1 MDWDAVRKFYLE
13 TRSLKA
19 VAEKFAMPL
28 GSIKARAHREK
39 WAAGMQQ
46 NGESSMQGMQNDPL
60 VHTGTH
66 TEPDLGMQKADLLH
80 TGVHTNGEKADP
92 AHTQMHTSDEKN
104 ALLHT
109 GMHIGDAGRCIPGD
123 INSLSRLEASQF
135 YHGRLGWAVHA
146 LCPPD
151 RGDENERGK
160 KPISKGWRD
169 HNAAEITPDYLA
181 KYFANGSNHNLGVV
195 VRSPFVHVDLDSKP
209 DAGESVRVWL
219 ESQPHLSTVP
229 RERTGGGAHLVF
241 ICHDLPESVAK
252 SKKAISNQITP
263 AVTAELY
270 TDGMNLV
277 LSPSVHKSGHRYAW
291 EITGEIPEITW
302 DRLKQWFGFADPAEA
317 KRGRPKKDK
326 PWWARFKGAL
336 HTLDAVALF
345 READR
350 LGDCIDPDTG
360 KWTVSCPWQDQHSKG
375 GDKPGTATVIFQS
388 ETADSPPGFKCLH
401 AHCAERSLKDALE
414 FLDDNKPGI
423 VDRHC
428 REQRV
433 WNPGATA
440 PDGRPRVVLPGMGRP
455 DSEFAT
461 EIGTLIAPR
470 ECWFAKGDDVVRVA
484 MREFSEQV
492 KQLVFNPV
500 EPVSACTDAEQYVE
514 VGITQKDDASGDT
527 VFIPC
532 SMTRETAAKMLSAPQ
547 FLTRI
552 PRIVRILDVSI
563 PVRKSGKIIFPKH
576 GYDPALRTWLP
587 EDAPCAYPMPFPD
600 AIEVLREIY
609 SEFCWADKQSL
620 VHAIARIITP
630 YCHGLMGWHART
642 PLWTY
647 QANQPGAGKDYCADV
662 VHVLYTGSRVGDA
675 PLGKDGEEI
684 RKRITTFLNSGRRF
698 IHFANCQVYI
708 EDQTFIGLLTS
719 PIYSARNLG
728 STSSEADL
736 VLPNESEYSISAN
749 TGLTFREDLERRMRR
764 ITLFLAAENQ
774 NKRDFKREDLLGW
787 IAENRSLILS
797 AVGSLVARWAQAG
810 EPRGPTPFASFPE
823 WSRVVGGIMSC
834 AGLGDPCLPHTHD
847 ELETG
852 GDRSMRAMRA
862 LYHIGYENYPDTWFE
877 KGDLFRLIAA
887 SDHED
892 LVWFGSFAEDEV
904 RSTKPKIGMNLRKFR
919 GRELDGITLQIESG
933 QSKSER
939 QHIRFVASTTIQ
951 PDTQLALSEVF
962 GGLGGLGEVQEASK
976 VWKKNSEEK
985 NKMKK
990 NYSSKYKAA
999 GDPPQVPQAPQNGFV
1014 SADRATFPEIASLIE
1029 AAGSVALDIETFGPR
1044 KSDGLNPWR
1053 GEIRL
1058 LSLKIEGSD
1067 PWLIDLQSTGYD
1079 LGPLSTALASVTVI
1093 AHNFKFDALWLAVK
1107 CGIKIRKAFCTLTA
1121 ARLLSAGTRPGNDLN
1136 KCLDRYLGI
1145 KPAEDHS
1152 TSDWGGMFLTD
1163 DQLAYAAR
1171 DVAHLHALR
1180 EVLAR
1185 KLEQSGLQ
1193 AVADLEMTNLP
1204 VIVQMEA
1211 TGMAVDRNKLESLRD
1226 QAKADVETKAIALRE
1241 LLNDRQLNPS
1251 SPAQLQSALARSGID
1266 VPNTNE
1272 ETLKANDDGKII
1284 PLILDLRG
1292 QEKLAQQAQ
1301 SLLDC
1306 VEKDGRIHGRFD
1318 PTGTATG
1325 RFSSKEP
1332 NLQNI
1337 GRGELRS
1344 CFIAPEGCNL
1354 VVADYSQIEL
1364 RAAAAI
1370 AGETKMIEAYQRG
1383 EDLHKATAAAV
1394 LGKPVEQVTKEDRQ
1408 LAKAVNFGLLYG
1420 QSAKGLVK
1428 YAASSYG
1435 VTLSEDDAQE
1445 IRAKF
1450 FRTYGSLRQWHGESH
1465 LKAEKGIS
1473 EVRTV
1478 LGRRRLIPAEA
1489 TAWESFTALV
1499 NTPVQGGC
1507 ADGMKR
1513 AIILLANRLPQGA
1526 QIVSTVHDELIVEA
1540 NDSAADRV
1548 KEIMEST
1555 MREAMTEL
1563 FPQVSIE
1570 VEAKVCKAW
1579 DEK

>member
-1 MDWDAVRKFYLE
+1 MNFV
-13 TRSLKA
+13 
-19 VAEKFAMPL
+19 
-28 GSIKARAHREK
+28 
-39 WAAGMQQ
+39 
-46 NGESSMQGMQNDPL
+46 
-60 VHTGTH
+60 
-66 TEPDLGMQKADLLH
+66 
-80 TGVHTNGEKADP
+80 
-92 AHTQMHTSDEKN
+92 
-104 ALLHT
+104 
-109 GMHIGDAGRCIPGD
+109 IPPE
-123 INSLSRLEASQF
+123 INSWDRLTTAQF
-135 YHGRLGWAVHA
+135 YHRDMGWAIHA

-151 RGDENERGK
+151 RGDDNERGK
-160 KPISKGWRD
+160 KPIAKGWRV
-169 HNAAEITPDYLA
+169 HTAAEVTPDYLA

-195 VRSPFVHVDLDSKP
+195 VRTPFVHVDLDSKP
-209 DAGESVRVWL
+209 DAGASVRTWF
-219 ESQPHLSTVP
+219 ESQQHLVDVP

-241 ICHDLPESVAK
+241 ICRDLPEQVTKA
-252 SKKAISNQITP
+252 KKALANQITP

-277 LSPSVHKSGHRYAW
+277 LSPSVHKSGNRYAW
-291 EITGEIPEITW
+291 EVTGDIPEITW
-302 DRLKQWFGFADPAEA
+302 ERLKQWFGFSEPAGA
-317 KRGRPKKDK
+317 KRGRPQKEK
-326 PWWARFKGAL
+326 PWWVRFKGVL

-345 READR
+345 KEADL
-350 LGDCIDPDTG
+350 LGDCIDPDEG
-360 KWTVSCPWQDQHSKG
+360 KWTVRCPWAGEHSKG
-375 GDKPGTATVIFQS
+375 EDKIGTDTVIFQG
-388 ETADSPPGFKCLH
+388 ETTDAPPGFKCLH
-401 AHCAERSLKDALE
+401 AHCAERGLKDVLE
-414 FLDDNKPGI
+414 FLEESNTGI

-428 REQRV
+428 AEMRV
-433 WNPGATA
+433 WAEGQTS
-440 PDGRPRVVLPGMGRP
+440 PDGRPRVPLPEMDRP
-455 DSEFAT
+455 DSEFAV
-461 EIGTLIAPR
+461 EMSQHIGPHKA
-470 ECWFAKGDDVVRVA
+470 WFNKAETVVAVT
-484 MREFSEQV
+484 MRRFSEKIAALTFQ
-492 KQLVFNPV
+492 PV
-500 EPVSACTDAEQYVE
+500 QPIEACTAAELFVQTGVLRE
-514 VGITQKDDASGDT
+514 DKASGDMIFLRHT
-527 VFIPC
+527 
-532 SMTRETAAKMLSAPQ
+532 MTRECAAKLIASPQ
-547 FLTRI
+547 FRRRL
-552 PRIVRILDVSI
+552 PEIVRILDIPLPIRLPGGSI
-563 PVRKSGKIIFPKH
+563 VFPET
-576 GYDPALRTWLP
+576 GYDPRFRSYLHP
-587 EDAPCAYPMPFPD
+587 DAPRIRPMQYET
-600 AIEVLREIY
+600 AIALLMEVH
-609 SEFCWADKQSL
+609 ADFGWKDGQSL
-620 VHAIARIITP
+620 VHALARIITP
-630 YCHGLMGWHART
+630 ACRGLMGWDAKC
-642 PLWTY
+642 PLWHY
-647 QANQPGAGKDYCADV
+647 SGNRPRAGKDYLAGV
-662 VHVLYTGSRVGDA
+662 TQLLYEGRTCEDA
-675 PLGKDGEEI
+675 PLERESEET
-684 RKRITTFLNSGRRF
+684 RKRITAALSAGRRGM
-698 IHFANCQVYI
+698 HFANCQGYI
-708 EDQTFIGLLTS
+708 QDAVLIGAITSKTFA
-719 PIYSARNLG
+719 ARNLG
-728 STSSEADL
+728 STDAKADL
-736 VLPNESEYSISAN
+736 TLPNEIEFSISAN
-749 TGLTFREDLERRMRR
+749 VGLTFREDVEPRTRR
-764 ITLFLAAENQ
+764 ISLEFFEENA
-774 NKRDFKREDLLGW
+774 NGRVFIKPDLHGWVLGH
-787 IAENRSLILS
+787 RSELLS
-797 AVGSLVARWAQAG
+797 AIGALIKRWIDCGCPA
-810 EPRGPTPFASFPE
+810 GPTPFNSFPE
-823 WSRVVGGIMSC
+823 WGRTVGGIMHAC
-834 AGLGDPCLPHTHD
+834 GLGDPCLPHAD
-847 ELETG
+847 DGAVG
-852 GDRSMRAMRA
+852 GDLLDRAMRA
-862 LYHIGYENYPDTWFE
+862 LYQIGFENYPDSWVE
-877 KGDLFRLIAA
+877 KGDVFRLIANA
-887 SDHED
+887 DDED
-892 LVWFGSFAEDEV
+892 LAFFGGFGDEATARQTKSWIGRHLAKFA
-904 RSTKPKIGMNLRKFR
+904 
-919 GRELDGITLQIESG
+919 GRELSGIVLEIDAR
-933 QSKSER
+933 SKGER
-939 QHIRFVASTTIQ
+939 QLIRFKETSGKNRHSEQILLSIFGSNGSNGTSTGCVEHGGEKCRDKKEKRKELKRVITDGAVGASFASVASTI
-951 PDTQLALSEVF
+951 
-962 GGLGGLGEVQEASK
+962 
-976 VWKKNSEEK
+976 
-985 NKMKK
+985 
-990 NYSSKYKAA
+990 
-999 GDPPQVPQAPQNGFV
+999 GDHAEF
-1014 SADRATFPEIASLIE
+1014 AEIATAIE
-1029 AAGSVALDIETFGPR
+1029 SAGSVALDIETFGNR

-1058 LSLKIEGSD
+1058 LSLKVEGLD

-1079 LGPLSTALASVTVI
+1079 LGPLSNALESVQVV
-1093 AHNFKFDALWLAVK
+1093 AHNFKFDSLWLAVK
-1107 CGIKIRKAFCTLTA
+1107 CGVKIRKAFCTLTA

-1193 AVADLEMTNLP
+1193 AVADLEMADLP
-1204 VIVQMEA
+1204 MIVQMEA
-1211 TGMAVDRNKLESLRD
+1211 TGMAVDRNKLELLRD
-1226 QAKADVETKAIALRE
+1226 QAKADVETKAVALRE
-1241 LLNDRQLNPS
+1241 MLNDRQLNPS
-1251 SPAQLQSALARSGID
+1251 SPAQLQSALARAGIE

-1272 ETLKANDDGKII
+1272 ETLKANDDGRIV

-1364 RAAAAI
+1364 RAAASI